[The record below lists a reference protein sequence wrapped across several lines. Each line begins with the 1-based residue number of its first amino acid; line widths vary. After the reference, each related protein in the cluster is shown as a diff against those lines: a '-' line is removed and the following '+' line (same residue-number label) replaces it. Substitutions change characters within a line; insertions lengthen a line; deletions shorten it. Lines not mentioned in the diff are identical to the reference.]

1 MADIAYNRQVMSK
14 SALRKNLLPVAIGLL
29 VGIVALPA
37 LIYGVGVAVLGPYD
51 GGSIAGTYKIVLGGL
66 AHGSIAS
73 WIVVLGPLLLW
84 QLARLLR
91 YWWRASA
98 KAF

>member
-1 MADIAYNRQVMSK
+1 MST
-14 SALRKNLLPVAIGLL
+14 SALKKNIVPMAIGLTAGAL
-29 VGIVALPA
+29 VLPA
-37 LIYGVGVAVLGPYD
+37 LIYGAGVAVLGPYD
-51 GGSIAGTYKIVLGGL
+51 GGSLAGAYKMVLGGL

-73 WIVVLGPLLLW
+73 WVVVSGPYLLW